1 MTLALAACRREEPAP
16 TSRYQAVK
24 STKSGPAENWCDL
37 EFNAAQAPTLAA
49 LPGVPAR
56 AGATPT
62 LAPKNWVWLNLWATW
77 CKPCLREMPLLTS
90 WREQLRSDGVSLDL
104 WFLSVDEEEAD
115 LAKFLRANPKVA
127 PAPSLR
133 ASSPAALETWLKRYL
148 PDPSTPIPIH
158 MLIAPGGAVRC
169 IRTGSLQES
178 DYALVRDR
186 LR

>member
-1 MTLALAACRREEPAP
+1 MP

-24 STKSGPAENWCDL
+24 SAKSGPTEKWCDL
-37 EFNAAQAPTLAA
+37 EFDAAQAPALAA

-62 LAPKNWVWLNLWATW
+62 LTPKNWVWLNLWATW

-90 WREQLRSDGVSLDL
+90 WREQLRNDGVSLDL
-104 WFLSVDEEEAD
+104 WFLSVDEEEGE
-115 LAKFLRANPKVA
+115 LTKFLRANPKVA

-133 ASSPAALETWLKRYL
+133 ASSPAALEMWLKHYL

-158 MLIAPGGAVRC
+158 MLVAPGGAVRC